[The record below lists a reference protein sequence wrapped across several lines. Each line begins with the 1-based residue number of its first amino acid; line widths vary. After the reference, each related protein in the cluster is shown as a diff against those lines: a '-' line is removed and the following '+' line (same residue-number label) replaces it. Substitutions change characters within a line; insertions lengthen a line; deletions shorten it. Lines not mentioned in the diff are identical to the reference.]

1 MYRLFS
7 AIPKTSNTWLSSAPI
22 RIGLGLLEQR
32 CPDAV
37 PCDAHDE
44 LLDAVPW
51 AFASGALGVGY
62 GSWSKPVVFGGFF
75 GGFPGR
81 HLRVASQYRFPVFLQ
96 KKRYNEA

>member
-1 MYRLFS
+1 MNFILIPDHMFGHLWPFKNVKHLGCFS
-7 AIPKTSNTWLSSAPI
+7 GFPI

-51 AFASGALGVGY
+51 AFASGVVGVWG
-62 GSWSKPVVFGGFF
+62 
-75 GGFPGR
+75 
-81 HLRVASQYRFPVFLQ
+81 
-96 KKRYNEA
+96 